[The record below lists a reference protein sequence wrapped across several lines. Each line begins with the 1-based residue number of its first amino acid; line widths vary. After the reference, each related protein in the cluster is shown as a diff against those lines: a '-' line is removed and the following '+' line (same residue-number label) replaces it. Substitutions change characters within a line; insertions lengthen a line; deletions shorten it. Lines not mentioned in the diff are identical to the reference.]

1 MTNPDPRELPELAE
15 FRRDT
20 RAWIAEHRPA
30 APSFVLPQS
39 FLEVETREQFDYL
52 RAWQGALYRAGLV
65 GFDVPREYGGQGVS
79 PERAAVVSQELTR
92 ARAPFLVNLLG
103 LRWAGPTILAYG
115 TEEQKRRL
123 IPPLLA
129 ADEIWC
135 QGFSEPGSGSDL
147 ASLTTRAE
155 PDGAGGWRVTG
166 HKVWT
171 TMAHVADWMI
181 LLART
186 GPAKYDGLSYFL
198 FPMKTDGVRVEP
210 LVKMT
215 GEGGFNQVIFDGAP
229 MPRESLLGQ
238 EGQGWRVAMTTLAF
252 ERGVE
257 GGRERGAEDLA
268 LVWRVADLAARARR
282 DGAPAIDDPVLA
294 DQLVSLWIEAEA
306 IGVSALRM
314 RVPGLVADRPLAL
327 PLMHKLVFTE
337 LAQRATR
344 LACQLLGTEAVLW
357 MGDARAPD
365 DGDWPRAFLN
375 SYGFTI
381 GGGTSEVQRN
391 ILGERVLGL
400 PKSK

>member
-1 MTNPDPRELPELAE
+1 MTPTDARELPELAD
-15 FRRDT
+15 FRREV
-20 RAWIAEHRPA
+20 RAWITEHKPA

-52 RAWQGALYRAGLV
+52 RAWQRELYAAGLV

-79 PERAAVVSQELTR
+79 PERAAIVSQELTR

-103 LRWAGPTILAYG
+103 LRWAGPTILTYG

-123 IPPLLA
+123 IPPILS

-155 PDGAGGWRVTG
+155 PDGDGWRVTG

-186 GPAKYDGLSYFL
+186 GPSKYDGLSYFL
-198 FPMKTDGVRVEP
+198 FPMKTEGVRVEP
-210 LVKMT
+210 LVKIT

-229 MPRESLLGQ
+229 MPREWLLGQ
-238 EGQGWRVAMTTLAF
+238 EGQGWRIAMTTLAF
-252 ERGVE
+252 ERGGE

-268 LVWRVADLAARARR
+268 LFWRAADLATRARR
-282 DGAPAIDDPVLA
+282 DDAAAIDDPILA

-306 IGVSALRM
+306 IGASALRAA
-314 RVPGLVADRPLAL
+314 VPGLVADRPLAL

-337 LAQRATR
+337 LAQRISR
-344 LACQLLGTEAVLW
+344 LACQMLGSEAVLW
-357 MGDARAPD
+357 MGDPRATD
-365 DGDWPRAFLN
+365 DADWQRAFLN